1 LQGATLV
8 VLLVVL
14 LIMLVFLLIAAQLVR
29 ALGQTGVNV
38 LTRVF
43 GMITAALA
51 VQFVIDGLQQVWPSG
66 S

>member
-1 LQGATLV
+1 

-14 LIMLVFLLIAAQLVR
+14 ALMLVCLITASQVVR
-29 ALGQTGVNV
+29 VLGQTGVNV

-51 VQFVIDGLQQVWPSG
+51 VQFVIDGLLQVWPST
-66 S
+66 